1 VTSRLTLQRAIL
13 GAIGAALLAGVVP
26 AGMAL
31 DRRLAAALERRAR
44 DDLALAPHL
53 FADRVAAT
61 SDVLMM
67 HAKDLAHT
75 PGLADAVAAGDRARA
90 IRLVEVARASLGGGD
105 AVLVGPHGD
114 SWIGPPVDS
123 ALVARTRAGEM
134 PVALSVSGSVI
145 NNISVAPVANG
156 DRWTGAAG
164 MVNPMDARAAEA
176 LSGLTRSAVVVLALD
191 GVTVST
197 LDTMSTRLIVAASV
211 AHRLA
216 STPLELTGGPRR
228 LIAVSVPLDGVG
240 AVVFAR
246 FLDEELAVLPEL
258 RRVAAISALAAL
270 VVALVLGAVFAARIA
285 RPVRE
290 LSMAAAAV
298 ERGEF
303 AAPLPTSR
311 VREVDVMAVTF
322 DSMRRALAAR
332 LKELGAANAA
342 LTDRNA
348 RLTALQ
354 SDLMQRDRLGAA
366 GQLVAQL
373 AHEIRNPIASLRNC
387 LELVH
392 RRVQGDPEAREF
404 TELAIDELLRMHE
417 LAEQMLDLNR
427 PRDPGAQRCHPL
439 VVAREVATL
448 SIAGAGPDRL
458 SVDLAGDGT
467 LEAAMSPD
475 ALKQVLLNLVQNGR
489 EAYEGWMSRT
499 TGPAR
504 IMITV
509 ARVGAEI
516 SIELRDNGPGIS
528 PDLLSR
534 IFDPFFTTKDAV
546 HGVGLGLFVAEGLVR
561 TAGGRITA
569 DAAPPSPGKRGTRG
583 ARFRIELP
591 VVPATSDA
599 TSDQDRISAT
609 DARLGDASSARMG
622 IGEPP

>member
-1 VTSRLTLQRAIL
+1 MTSRLTLQRAIL
-13 GAIGAALLAGVVP
+13 GAVGAALLAGLVP
-26 AGMAL
+26 AGLVL
-31 DRRLAAALERRAR
+31 DRRLASALERRAR
-44 DDLALAPHL
+44 DDLALAPQL

-61 SDVLMM
+61 ADALMM
-67 HAKDLAHT
+67 HAKDLAHA
-75 PGLADAVAAGDRARA
+75 PGLAEAVAAGDRARA
-90 IRLVEVARASLGGGD
+90 IRLVEDARATLGGGD
-105 AVLVGPHGD
+105 AVLVGPRGD
-114 SWIGPPVDS
+114 SWVGPPVDS
-123 ALVARTRAGEM
+123 ALIARTRTGEM
-134 PVALSVSGSVI
+134 PVALSLNGSVI

-164 MVNPMDARAAEA
+164 LVNPMDARAAEA
-176 LSGLTRSAVVVLALD
+176 LSGLTRSAVVVVSSGGAI
-191 GVTVST
+191 VTT
-197 LDTMSTRLIVAASV
+197 LDTMSTRLIVAATS

-228 LIAVSVPLDGVG
+228 LIAVGAPLDGIG
-240 AVVFAR
+240 SVVFAR

-270 VVALVLGAVFAARIA
+270 LVALALGAIFATRIA

-290 LSMAAAAV
+290 LSTAAAAV

-311 VREVDVMAVTF
+311 VQEVDVMATTF

-332 LKELGAANAA
+332 LEELRTANAA
-342 LTDRNA
+342 LVDRNA

-366 GQLVAQL
+366 GRLVAQL

-387 LELVH
+387 LELIR
-392 RRVQGDPEAREF
+392 RRVEDDPEAREF
-404 TELAIDELLRMHE
+404 ADLAIDELLRMHE

-427 PRDPGAQRCHPL
+427 PRDPGAQRCRPV

-448 SIAGAGPDRL
+448 SIAGAGSERL
-458 SVDLAGDGT
+458 TVDIAGDDQ
-467 LEAAMSPD
+467 LEAAISPD

-489 EAYEGWMSRT
+489 EAYEGWTSRPAD
-499 TGPAR
+499 PAR
-504 IMITV
+504 VTINV
-509 ARVGAEI
+509 ESVNGEV
-516 SIELRDNGPGIS
+516 SIEVRDNGPGI
-528 PDLLSR
+528 PPEILSR

-569 DAAPPSPGKRGTRG
+569 GQISDASSTGGNGRRG
-583 ARFRIELP
+583 AWFRIELP
-591 VVPATSDA
+591 IAAAVSGSSTHHAHV
-599 TSDQDRISAT
+599 SA
-609 DARLGDASSARMG
+609 
-622 IGEPP
+622 